1 MKKNLKEITRINGC
15 MILINAGMRN
25 RQFILPLNL
34 CLKGYSEVAKV
45 LLEKGAWVN
54 LQESKGGSSLIMAGQ
69 EGHTEVAKLLL
80 E

>member
-1 MKKNLKEITRINGC
+1 M
-15 MILINAGMRN
+15 
-25 RQFILPLNL
+25 
-34 CLKGYSEVAKV
+34 